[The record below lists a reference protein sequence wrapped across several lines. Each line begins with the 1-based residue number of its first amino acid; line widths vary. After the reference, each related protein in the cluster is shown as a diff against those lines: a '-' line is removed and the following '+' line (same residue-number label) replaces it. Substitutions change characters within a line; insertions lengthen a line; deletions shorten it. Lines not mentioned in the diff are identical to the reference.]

1 MLGIQMKKKKKM
13 GGGEGIENGVL
24 FVNFH
29 FSPLSFAKIK
39 CRLSLSRS

>member
-1 MLGIQMKKKKKM
+1 MLGIQMKKKKRKEKM

-29 FSPLSFAKIK
+29 FSPLFF
-39 CRLSLSRS
+39 